1 MIVPRE
7 AEAIRWAAEEIL
19 RGETLASIARAFE
32 VRGLDHT
39 KKGKHWSPT
48 HIRSLVTNAGVA
60 GMRRD
65 PDGNL
70 ITAIWPA
77 ILDPTTW
84 RGVRAALSQPVT
96 LTRSDGVFYRTT
108 RERRPSRRHLL
119 SAGLAF
125 CGVCGA
131 PLSAQVRKRGSGE
144 LFVNYICNPRL
155 GRTCVGIVGH
165 HLERCVVEA
174 LFAGLADPATRERLG
189 GPNSAAVNA
198 VSTTLDAIE
207 ADLADLARLW
217 GRAEIS
223 RVEWEAARE
232 GLASRG
238 QVLRDRLGILSLP
251 AFDPVSVPDRWED
264 MGLAGRRSI
273 LAAVFA
279 RIEVHRAKTR
289 GYDPERVTLIWRAT
303 GGDQAGK

>member
-1 MIVPRE
+1 
-7 AEAIRWAAEEIL
+7 
-19 RGETLASIARAFE
+19 
-32 VRGLDHT
+32 
-39 KKGKHWSPT
+39 
-48 HIRSLVTNAGVA
+48 
-60 GMRRD
+60 
-65 PDGNL
+65 
-70 ITAIWPA
+70 
-77 ILDPTTW
+77 
-84 RGVRAALSQPVT
+84 VRAALSQPVT

-131 PLSAQVRKRGSGE
+131 PLSAQVRKRRSGD
-144 LFVNYICNPRL
+144 LFVSYICNPRL
-155 GRTCVGIVGH
+155 GRVCVGIVGH

-174 LFAGLADPATRERLG
+174 LFAGLADPATRERFR
-189 GPNSAAVNA
+189 GPDPNAINA

-217 GRAEIS
+217 GRGEIS

-238 QVLRDRLGILSLP
+238 QVLRDRLGLLSLP
-251 AFDPVSVPDRWED
+251 TFDPVSVPDRWED

-279 RIEVHRAKTR
+279 RVEVHRATTR
-289 GYDPERVTLIWRAT
+289 AYDPERVTLIWRVT
-303 GGDQAGK
+303 EGDQAGR